1 MNAAVDMKRWHE
13 LMHVSIFLLTSSTG
27 KACKIMYPLYAFA
40 LASNLSLAGEIPAT
54 APDPKHAEAER
65 AEVISVEPCFAQDLL
80 VQDLW
85 GMDFN
90 RSGCSGPHR
99 ATGAAKQSKTYS

>member
-1 MNAAVDMKRWHE
+1 MSIE
-13 LMHVSIFLLTSSTG
+13 LTVGTG
-27 KACKIMYPLYAFA
+27 KACKIMYSYLYAFA

-85 GMDFN
+85 GMDFK
-90 RSGCSGPHR
+90 RSGLQLCLSPFCSGPH
-99 ATGAAKQSKTYS
+99 